1 MHFCNWHGITC
12 GRRHQRV
19 TTLELR
25 GHKLRGTIPPYIG
38 NLTFLRAINL
48 QNNSFYGEIPK
59 EVGQLF
65 RLRELDL
72 TNNTLGG
79 EIPTNLCNCS
89 ELRLIRVTNNKLI
102 GKIPMELGSLTKLKA
117 LRVARNNFTGGL
129 PGFLGNLSFLEA
141 FSATSNDLV
150 GNIPETVGRL
160 KSLSHF
166 FVGVNKLNGMVPSS
180 LYNISSIRFLSFT
193 LNQLSGT
200 LPKNIGHTLPILQL
214 FSIGSNKFF
223 GSIPSSLCNASKLQ
237 KLDLNDNIFV
247 GSVPTNLGY
256 LQDLE
261 SLNLN
266 KNKLG
271 RDLNFLTSL
280 KNCSKMNKLSFVENR
295 FEGVLPSS
303 ISNLSTQLTEI
314 YLEGNKISGTIP
326 VALQNLI
333 NLIGLGME
341 YNLLTG
347 TIPTSFGK
355 FQKMQKL
362 SLQGNK
368 LSGKIPS
375 SIGNLTQLAELFL
388 SQNNLEGS
396 IPPSIGTCQSL
407 QQLDVAENYLSG
419 VIPQQVFQIFSLSLL
434 LNLSHNSF
442 SGKLPV
448 EVDSLKNINSLD
460 VSKNNFSGEIPTTI
474 GNCLSLVYLSLQGNS
489 FNGNIP
495 SSMASLRGLEHL
507 DVSRNNL
514 SGLIPKGLEKL
525 SILKY
530 LNISFNNIEGEV
542 PTGGVF
548 RNVNA
553 ISVIGNNKLCGGIPQ
568 LRLKTC
574 HIVTK
579 SRRSLTSKVTITIIF
594 VVVCILLVSS
604 FLALYWRKRSKK
616 KPSSIVSKMDL
627 LPTVSY
633 KMLHQATNGFSLNN
647 LIGSGSFGV
656 VYKGVL
662 EQDERLVAVKVLNL
676 QNKYASKS
684 FMAECNV
691 LRNVR
696 HRNLIKILTCCSS
709 INYNGDDFKALV
721 FEFMTNGNL
730 EMLLHPMTDSDNQSK
745 NLSVLQRLII
755 AIDVAFALNYLHNHC
770 EQKIIHCDLKPSNIL
785 LDSDMIAHVSD
796 FGLSRLLT
804 TLNDSSQKCTSTIG
818 LKGSI
823 GYAAPGK
830 RPTDDMFKDG
840 LNLHNFVKMSLPKR
854 LIQVVDP
861 MLLPREVEGMG
872 VATAVMMA
880 TKEDDNYNKIEV
892 EEANNTEDFRHIDVD
907 MQKCLLSV
915 LNIGILCS
923 LESPKER
930 INMEEVIKELQM
942 VKSTLLVRGFAKVD
956 QVELKGQQEQL
967 EEIKSVEVW
976 LEQKSLAKLQKDIDR
991 ASTELLDVKR
1001 YGQRTNF
1008 GPGSRF
1014 YLVLTGFIQVLG
1026 NLLDWIGARFS
1037 VELVSLVQFLNQGL
1051 CLCWSLGKEPSVP
1064 LDSRKC
1070 GVPFLPYFMLH
1081 I

>member
-1 MHFCNWHGITC
+1 MKSHNPNFPALLCSTFLNIILLFTVTFLCLKPATSFTTPTNETDRLALLKFKESIDNDPYGILSSWNDSFHFCNWHGITC
-12 GRRHQRV
+12 GRHHQRV
-19 TTLELR
+19 TTLELQ
-25 GHKLRGTIPPYIG
+25 GHNLRGTIPPYIG

-48 QNNSFYGEIPK
+48 QDNSFYGEIPK

-65 RLRELDL
+65 RLRELSL

-79 EIPTNLCNCS
+79 EIPTNLSNCS
-89 ELRLIRVTNNKLI
+89 ELRLIRVSNNKLI
-102 GKIPMELGSLTKLKA
+102 GKIPMELGSLTKLIF
-117 LRVARNNFTGGL
+117 LRIAKNNFIGI
-129 PGFLGNLSFLEA
+129 PGFLGNLSSLIY
-141 FSATSNDLV
+141 FSAGYNDLK
-150 GNIPETVGRL
+150 GNIPESVGRL
-160 KSLSHF
+160 KSLSYF
-166 FVGVNKLNGMVPSS
+166 AVGINKLNGMVPSS
-180 LYNISSIRFLSFT
+180 LYNISSIRILS
-193 LNQLSGT
+193 LIQNQLGGT
-200 LPKNIGHTLPILQL
+200 LPENIGHTLPNLQH
-214 FSIGSNKFF
+214 FTISDNKFF

-237 KLDLNDNIFV
+237 LLALGNNSFV

-256 LQDLE
+256 LQDLQR
-261 SLNLN
+261 LNLDE
-266 KNKLG
+266 NKLG

-280 KNCSKMNKLSFVENR
+280 RNCSKMNSLSFVKNR

-303 ISNLSTQLTEI
+303 IGNLSTQLTKL
-314 YLEGNKISGTIP
+314 YLGGNKISGTIP

-333 NLIGLGME
+333 NLIALGMDG
-341 YNLLTG
+341 NVLTG
-347 TIPTSFGK
+347 MIPTSFGK
-355 FQKMQKL
+355 FQKMQAL
-362 SLQGNK
+362 SLSENK

-375 SIGNLTQLAELFL
+375 SIGNLTQLAELVL

-407 QQLDVAENYLSG
+407 QLLDVAENYLSG

-442 SGKLPV
+442 TGKLPV
-448 EVDSLKNINSLD
+448 EVDGLKNINSID

-474 GNCLSLVYLSLQGNS
+474 GNCLNLVYLGLQGNS
-489 FNGNIP
+489 FNGTIP
-495 SSMASLRGLEHL
+495 SSMASLKSLEHL

-514 SGLIPKGLEKL
+514 SGLIPKGLDKL
-525 SILKY
+525 LFLKY

-568 LRLKTC
+568 LQLTTC

-579 SRRSLTSKVTITIIF
+579 SRKSFTSRVTITIIC
-594 VVVCILLVSS
+594 VVACILLVSS
-604 FLALYWRKRSKK
+604 FLVLYWRKRSKRK
-616 KPSSIVSKMDL
+616 LSSIVLKMDL
-627 LPTVSY
+627 LPTASY
-633 KMLHQATNGFSLNN
+633 KMLHQATNGFSPDN
-647 LIGSGSFGV
+647 LIGSGSFGS

-662 EQDERLVAVKVLNL
+662 DQEERLVAIKVLNL
-676 QNKYASKS
+676 QNKDALKS
-684 FMAECNV
+684 FMAECKV
-691 LRNVR
+691 LRNIR

-730 EMLLHPMTDSDNQSK
+730 EMWLHSMTDSDNQSK

-804 TLNDSSQKCTSTIG
+804 TSNDSSQKCTSTIG

-823 GYAAPGK
+823 GYAAPEYGMGSEASAEGDVYSYGVLVLEMFTGR

-854 LIQVVDP
+854 LIHVVDP

-872 VATAVMMA
+872 VATAAMMA
-880 TKEDDNYNKIEV
+880 TKEDDNDNEIEE

-907 MQKCLLSV
+907 MQKCLLSI

-942 VKSTLLVRGFAKVD
+942 IKSTFVG
-956 QVELKGQQEQL
+956 
-967 EEIKSVEVW
+967 
-976 LEQKSLAKLQKDIDR
+976 
-991 ASTELLDVKR
+991 
-1001 YGQRTNF
+1001 
-1008 GPGSRF
+1008 
-1014 YLVLTGFIQVLG
+1014 LG
-1026 NLLDWIGARFS
+1026 IHREAWN
-1037 VELVSLVQFLNQGL
+1037 N
-1051 CLCWSLGKEPSVP
+1051 
-1064 LDSRKC
+1064 
-1070 GVPFLPYFMLH
+1070 
-1081 I
+1081 

>member
-1 MHFCNWHGITC
+1 MKLYNPNFRALLCSTFLHIILLFTVTLLCLKPATSSATPTNETDRLALLKFKESIDYDPYGILSSWNDSFHFCNWHGITC

-19 TTLELR
+19 TTLELQ
-25 GHKLRGTIPPYIG
+25 GHDLRGTIPPYIG

-59 EVGQLF
+59 EVSQLF
-65 RLRELDL
+65 RLRDLNL

-79 EIPTNLCNCS
+79 EIPTNLSSCS
-89 ELRLIRVTNNKLI
+89 ELRHIIVSNNKLI
-102 GKIPMELGSLTKLKA
+102 GKIPKELGSLTKLIS
-117 LRVARNNFTGGL
+117 LGVARNNFIGEI
-129 PGFLGNLSFLEA
+129 PDFLGNLSLLIF
-141 FSATSNDLV
+141 FSAAYNDLE
-150 GNIPETVGRL
+150 GNIPESVGRL
-160 KSLSHF
+160 KSLSF
-166 FVGVNKLNGMVPSS
+166 FAIGINKLNGMVPSS

-193 LNQLSGT
+193 QNQLSGT
-200 LPKNIGHTLPILQL
+200 LPENIGHTLPNLQSL
-214 FSIGSNKFF
+214 TIGGNKFF

-237 KLDLNDNIFV
+237 ILSLPSNSFV

-261 SLNLN
+261 VVNLDT
-266 KNKLG
+266 NKLG
-271 RDLNFLTSL
+271 RDLNFLMSL
-280 KNCSKMNKLSFVENR
+280 RNCSKMNKLSLAENR

-303 ISNLSTQLTEI
+303 IGNLSTQLTEFH
-314 YLEGNKISGTIP
+314 LGGNKISGTIP
-326 VALQNLI
+326 VELQNLI
-333 NLIGLGME
+333 NLIFLSLDKNLFTGM
-341 YNLLTG
+341 
-347 TIPTSFGK
+347 IPTGFGK
-355 FQKMQKL
+355 FRKMQEL
-362 SLQGNK
+362 ALPENK
-368 LSGKIPS
+368 LLGKIPS
-375 SIGNLTQLAELFL
+375 SIGNLTQLAVLFL

-407 QQLDVAENYLSG
+407 QKLDVSQNYLSG

-448 EVDSLKNINSLD
+448 EIDSLKNINSLD

-474 GNCLSLVYLSLQGNS
+474 GNCLNLVYLSLQGNS
-489 FNGNIP
+489 FNGTIP
-495 SSMASLRGLEHL
+495 SSMASLKSLEYL
-507 DVSRNNL
+507 DVSLNNL
-514 SGLIPKGLEKL
+514 SGIIPKGLEKL
-525 SILKY
+525 SFLKY

-568 LRLKTC
+568 LQLTTC
-574 HIVTK
+574 HIITK
-579 SRRSLTSKVTITIIF
+579 SRKSFTSKVTITIIC

-604 FLALYWRKRSKK
+604 FLVLYWRKRSKK
-616 KPSSIVSKMDL
+616 KPSSIVSKMVVSKMDL

-633 KMLHQATNGFSLNN
+633 KMLHQATNGFSPNN

-662 EQDERLVAVKVLNL
+662 EQDERLVAIKVLNL
-676 QNKYASKS
+676 QNKDASKS

-709 INYNGDDFKALV
+709 IDYNGDDFKALV
-721 FEFMTNGNL
+721 FEFMTNGSL
-730 EMLLHPMTDSDNQSK
+730 EMWLHPMTNSDNQSK

-785 LDSDMIAHVSD
+785 LDNDMIAHVSD
-796 FGLSRLLT
+796 FGISRLLT
-804 TLNDSSQKCTSTIG
+804 TSNDSSQKYTSTIG

-823 GYAAPGK
+823 GYAAPEYGMGSEASTEGDVYSYGVLVLEMFTGR
-830 RPTDDMFKDG
+830 RPTDDMFKNG

-872 VATAVMMA
+872 VATAAMMA
-880 TKEDDNYNKIEV
+880 TKDYHNDNEIEV
-892 EEANNTEDFRHIDVD
+892 EKAKNAEDFRHIDVD
-907 MQKCLLSV
+907 IKKCLLSI

-930 INMEEVIKELQM
+930 INMEEVIKELQLI
-942 VKSTLLVRGFAKVD
+942 KSTFVGLEIRRAKPSRAQVRGISF
-956 QVELKGQQEQL
+956 
-967 EEIKSVEVW
+967 
-976 LEQKSLAKLQKDIDR
+976 
-991 ASTELLDVKR
+991 
-1001 YGQRTNF
+1001 
-1008 GPGSRF
+1008 
-1014 YLVLTGFIQVLG
+1014 
-1026 NLLDWIGARFS
+1026 
-1037 VELVSLVQFLNQGL
+1037 
-1051 CLCWSLGKEPSVP
+1051 
-1064 LDSRKC
+1064 
-1070 GVPFLPYFMLH
+1070 
-1081 I
+1081 

>member
-1 MHFCNWHGITC
+1 MKLHNPNFPALLCYTFLHIILLFTVTLLCLKPATSSATPTNETDRLALLKFKESVDYDPYGILSSWNDSIHFCNWHGITC
-12 GRRHQRV
+12 GHHHQRV
-19 TTLELR
+19 TTLELQ
-25 GHKLRGTIPPYIG
+25 GHNLRGTIPPYIG

-65 RLRELDL
+65 RLRELHL
-72 TNNTLGG
+72 INNPLGG
-79 EIPTNLCNCS
+79 EIPTSLSNCS
-89 ELRLIRVTNNKLI
+89 ELRQIRVANNKLI
-102 GKIPMELGSLTKLKA
+102 GKIPMELGSLTKLSI
-117 LRVARNNFTGGL
+117 LGVAKNNFIGGI
-129 PGFLGNLSFLEA
+129 PGFLGNLSLLVY
-141 FSATSNDLV
+141 FSAAYNHLE
-150 GNIPETVGRL
+150 GNIPESVGRL
-160 KSLSHF
+160 KSLSYF
-166 FVGVNKLNGMVPSS
+166 IVGANKLNGMVPSS

-200 LPKNIGHTLPILQL
+200 LPKNIGHTLPNLQR
-214 FSIGSNKFF
+214 FSIDGNKFF

-237 KLDLNDNIFV
+237 ILALGGNSFV

-261 SLNLN
+261 LLDLYD
-266 KNKLG
+266 NKLG
-271 RDLNFLTSL
+271 RDLDFLPSL
-280 KNCSKMNKLSFVENR
+280 RNCSKMNTLAFSINR

-303 ISNLSTQLTEI
+303 VGNLSTQLI
-314 YLEGNKISGTIP
+314 GLYLGGNNISGTIP
-326 VALQNLI
+326 MALQNLI
-333 NLIGLGME
+333 NLIVLEMGDNLFTGM
-341 YNLLTG
+341 
-347 TIPTSFGK
+347 IPTCFGK
-355 FQKMQKL
+355 FQKMQGL
-362 SLQGNK
+362 YLNGNK

-375 SIGNLTQLAELFL
+375 SIGNLTQLAELFF

-419 VIPQQVFQIFSLSLL
+419 VIPHQVFQIFSLSLL

-442 SGKLPV
+442 SGKLPA

-474 GNCLSLVYLSLQGNS
+474 GNCLSLVYLGLQGNS
-489 FNGNIP
+489 FSGNIP
-495 SSMASLRGLEHL
+495 SSMASLKGLEHL

-525 SILKY
+525 LFLKY

-542 PTGGVF
+542 PTRGVF
-548 RNVNA
+548 RNANA

-568 LRLKTC
+568 LQLTTC
-574 HIVTK
+574 HIVTESRK
-579 SRRSLTSKVTITIIF
+579 SFTSKVTITIIC

-604 FLALYWRKRSKK
+604 FLALYWKKISKK

-633 KMLHQATNGFSLNN
+633 KMLHQATNGFSPNN
-647 LIGSGSFGV
+647 LIGSGSFGS

-662 EQDERLVAVKVLNL
+662 DQKERLIAVKVLNL
-676 QNKYASKS
+676 QNKDASKS

-721 FEFMTNGNL
+721 FEFMTNGSL
-730 EMLLHPMTDSDNQSK
+730 EMWLHSMTDSDNQSK

-796 FGLSRLLT
+796 FGLSRFLT
-804 TLNDSSQKCTSTIG
+804 TSNDSSQKCTSTIG

-823 GYAAPGK
+823 GYAAPEYGMGGEASTEGDVYSYGILVLEMFTRR

-861 MLLPREVEGMG
+861 MLLPREVEEMG
-872 VATAVMMA
+872 VATAAMMS
-880 TKEDDNYNKIEV
+880 TKEDDNDNEIEV
-892 EEANNTEDFRHIDVD
+892 EEANNTKDFRHIDVN
-907 MQKCLLSV
+907 MQKCLLSI
-915 LNIGILCS
+915 LKIGILCS

-930 INMEEVIKELQM
+930 INMEEVIKELQLI
-942 VKSTLLVRGFAKVD
+942 KSTFVDLGIRRGRPSRAQVRGISF
-956 QVELKGQQEQL
+956 
-967 EEIKSVEVW
+967 
-976 LEQKSLAKLQKDIDR
+976 
-991 ASTELLDVKR
+991 
-1001 YGQRTNF
+1001 
-1008 GPGSRF
+1008 
-1014 YLVLTGFIQVLG
+1014 
-1026 NLLDWIGARFS
+1026 
-1037 VELVSLVQFLNQGL
+1037 
-1051 CLCWSLGKEPSVP
+1051 
-1064 LDSRKC
+1064 
-1070 GVPFLPYFMLH
+1070 
-1081 I
+1081 